1 MPTLLRQIVELV
13 SMKIKLSLT
22 MTNLYETDFLAWTK
36 HQAKA
41 LEEHNIEALDWE
53 HLKEEIED
61 LGNEKLNAVN
71 SFLKRLIEHR
81 LKLDYSQ
88 EIYPRNHWLKEV
100 DNFQDEIED
109 RLTQT
114 LFNKLDLQKQ
124 YERAR
129 RIVLRD
135 YQVTIP
141 KECPYTFEDL
151 MTRYPLDD

>member
-1 MPTLLRQIVELV
+1 
-13 SMKIKLSLT
+13 
-22 MTNLYETDFLAWTK
+22 MTNLYETDFFAWTK
-36 HQAKA
+36 TQARA
-41 LEEHNIEALDWE
+41 LDEHNIQALDWE

-71 SFLKRLIEHR
+71 RFLKRLIEHR

-114 LFNKLDLQKQ
+114 LFNKVDLQKQ

-129 RIVLRD
+129 RVVLRE
-135 YQVTIP
+135 YQLNLP
-141 KECPYTFEDL
+141 EKCPYTFEEL
-151 MTRYPLDD
+151 MTRYPLNYLT

>member
-1 MPTLLRQIVELV
+1 
-13 SMKIKLSLT
+13 
-22 MTNLYETDFLAWTK
+22 MTNLYETDFFEWTK
-36 HQAKA
+36 IQASA
-41 LEEHNIEALDWE
+41 LQEHNIEALDWE

-114 LFNKLDLQKQ
+114 LLNKLDLPKQ

-129 RIVLRD
+129 RGVLRE
-135 YQVTIP
+135 YQLDLP
-141 KECPYTFEDL
+141 KKCPYTFEEL
-151 MTRYPLDD
+151 MTRYPLNDD

>member
-1 MPTLLRQIVELV
+1 MI
-13 SMKIKLSLT
+13 
-22 MTNLYETDFLAWTK
+22 NHLYETDFFAWTQI
-36 HQAKA
+36 QAKA
-41 LEEHNIEALDWE
+41 LHEHQIEVLDWE

-61 LGNEKLNAVN
+61 LGNEKINAMN

-109 RLTQT
+109 RLTKT
-114 LFNKLDLQKQ
+114 LLNELDLPKQ

-129 RIVLRD
+129 RVVLRE
-135 YQVTIP
+135 YNLNIP
-141 KECPYTFEDL
+141 QECPYTFEEL
-151 MTRYPLDD
+151 MTRYPLDT

>member
-1 MPTLLRQIVELV
+1 
-13 SMKIKLSLT
+13 
-22 MTNLYETDFLAWTK
+22 MTNLYETDFLAWT
-36 HQAKA
+36 QMQTKA
-41 LEEHNIEALDWE
+41 LKEQNLEELDWE

-109 RLTQT
+109 RLTKT
-114 LFNKLDLQKQ
+114 LLNKLDLPKQ
-124 YERAR
+124 YQRAR
-129 RIVLRD
+129 RVVLREYKLD
-135 YQVTIP
+135 IP
-141 KECPYTFEDL
+141 KECPYTLEQL
-151 MTRYPLDD
+151 MTRYPLD

>member
-1 MPTLLRQIVELV
+1 
-13 SMKIKLSLT
+13 
-22 MTNLYETDFLAWTK
+22 MTNLYETDFFAWTK
-36 HQAKA
+36 TQARA
-41 LEEHNIEALDWE
+41 LDEHNIQALDWE

-71 SFLKRLIEHR
+71 RFLKRLIEHR

-129 RIVLRD
+129 RVVLRE
-135 YQVTIP
+135 YQLNLP
-141 KECPYTFEDL
+141 EKCPYTFEEL
-151 MTRYPLDD
+151 MTRYPLNYLT

>member
-1 MPTLLRQIVELV
+1 
-13 SMKIKLSLT
+13 
-22 MTNLYETDFLAWTK
+22 MTNLYETDFVEWTK
-36 HQAKA
+36 IQASA

-109 RLTQT
+109 RLTPT
-114 LFNKLDLQKQ
+114 LLNKLDLPKQ

-129 RIVLRD
+129 RGVLRE
-135 YQVTIP
+135 YQLELP
-141 KECPYTFEDL
+141 KKCPYTFEEL
-151 MTRYPLDD
+151 MTRYPLNND

>member
-1 MPTLLRQIVELV
+1 
-13 SMKIKLSLT
+13 
-22 MTNLYETDFLAWTK
+22 MTNLYETDFWAWT
-36 HQAKA
+36 QMQTKA
-41 LEEHNIEALDWE
+41 LKEQNLEKLDWE

-114 LFNKLDLQKQ
+114 LLNKLDLPKQ
-124 YERAR
+124 YQRAR
-129 RIVLRD
+129 RVVLREYKLD
-135 YQVTIP
+135 IP
-141 KECPYTFEDL
+141 KECPYTLEQL
-151 MTRYPLDD
+151 MTIYPLD

>member
-1 MPTLLRQIVELV
+1 MF
-13 SMKIKLSLT
+13 LT
-22 MTNLYETDFLAWTK
+22 MTNLYETDFFAWTK
-36 HQAKA
+36 TQAKA
-41 LEEHNIEALDWE
+41 LDEHNIQAFDWE
-53 HLKEEIED
+53 HLKDEIED

-71 SFLKRLIEHR
+71 RFLKRLIEHR

-124 YERAR
+124 YERAKR
-129 RIVLRD
+129 VVLRE
-135 YQVTIP
+135 YQLNLP
-141 KECPYTFEDL
+141 EKCPYTFEEL
-151 MTRYPLDD
+151 MTRYPLNH

>member
-1 MPTLLRQIVELV
+1 M
-13 SMKIKLSLT
+13 T
-22 MTNLYETDFLAWTK
+22 MSNLYETDFFQWTQM
-36 HQAKA
+36 QARA
-41 LEEHNIEALDWE
+41 LDEHNLEALDWE

-88 EIYPRNHWLKEV
+88 DIYPRNHWLKEV
-100 DNFQDEIED
+100 DHFQDEIED

-114 LFNKLDLQKQ
+114 LLNKLDLSKQ

-129 RIVLRD
+129 RVVLREYNLD
-135 YQVTIP
+135 IP
-141 KECPYTFEDL
+141 QKCPYTFEEL
-151 MTRYPLDD
+151 MTRYPLNKD

>member
-1 MPTLLRQIVELV
+1 
-13 SMKIKLSLT
+13 
-22 MTNLYETDFLAWTK
+22 MTNLYETDFFEWTQV
-36 HQAKA
+36 QAKA
-41 LEEHNIEALDWE
+41 LDEHNIEALDWN

-100 DNFQDEIED
+100 DNCQDEIEY
-109 RLTQT
+109 RITKAIL
-114 LFNKLDLQKQ
+114 NKLDLPKQ

-129 RIVLRD
+129 RIVLREYKLD
-135 YQVTIP
+135 IP
-141 KECPYTFEDL
+141 KKCPYTFDEL
-151 MTRYPLDD
+151 MTRYPLDNN

>member
-1 MPTLLRQIVELV
+1 M
-13 SMKIKLSLT
+13 T
-22 MTNLYETDFLAWTK
+22 MTNLYKTDFFEWTK
-36 HQAKA
+36 SQARA
-41 LEEHNIEALDWE
+41 LQEHNIEALDWE

-71 SFLKRLIEHR
+71 RFLKGLIEHR

-114 LFNKLDLQKQ
+114 LFNKVDLQKQ

-129 RIVLRD
+129 RVVLRE
-135 YQVTIP
+135 YQLNLP
-141 KECPYTFEDL
+141 EKCPYTFEEL
-151 MTRYPLDD
+151 MTRYPLNYLT

>member
-1 MPTLLRQIVELV
+1 
-13 SMKIKLSLT
+13 
-22 MTNLYETDFLAWTK
+22 MTNLYEIDFFEWARV
-36 HQAKA
+36 QAKA
-41 LEEHNIEALDWE
+41 LNEHNIEALDWE

-109 RLTQT
+109 RLTKS
-114 LFNKLDLQKQ
+114 LLNKLDLAKQ

-129 RIVLRD
+129 RVVLREYKFD
-135 YQVTIP
+135 IP
-141 KECPYTFEDL
+141 KKCPYTFEEL
-151 MTRYPLDD
+151 MTRYPLNND

>member
-1 MPTLLRQIVELV
+1 
-13 SMKIKLSLT
+13 
-22 MTNLYETDFLAWTK
+22 MTNLYETDFFAWTK
-36 HQAKA
+36 TQARA
-41 LEEHNIEALDWE
+41 LDEHNIQALDWE

-71 SFLKRLIEHR
+71 RFLKRLIEHR

-129 RIVLRD
+129 RVVLRE
-135 YQVTIP
+135 YQLNLP
-141 KECPYTFEDL
+141 EKCPYTFEEL
-151 MTRYPLDD
+151 MTRYPLNNLN